1 MCDTQASMLPLLN
14 ADLSFTQYVV
24 PRYLFQ
30 QNQLQLFELIVKIDK
45 QLLNIYPAVL
55 SVSVSLQLQ
64 IRFSTLKTLLGN

>member
-1 MCDTQASMLPLLN
+1 MLPLLN
-14 ADLSFTQYVV
+14 VDLSFAQYVV
-24 PRYLFQ
+24 APYLFQ